1 MLTALSQLNRV
12 LGRALELVLGSA
24 LLVMS
29 VTVILQV
36 WFRYVARA
44 PLTWSE
50 ELSRYLLVFLTF
62 AAGALA
68 YYRGGHV
75 GVDLLAPRLSPRKR
89 AALQAF
95 LAAVVLLLGLTM
107 AISGIE
113 LVERNQA
120 QLSPA
125 MRVSMSLPNAAIP
138 LSGVLLVLFSAE
150 ALLRAWRARPHLPL
164 TIAFAV
170 GWLLLASVVFGRG
183 LGWPVFAQLAG
194 WTAPFSIPL
203 LMLLV
208 FAVLLLLGLPVAFVL
223 AVTAIVAMLSSGS
236 RLVLLPSR
244 MFAGTDSFP
253 LLAVPL
259 FVLAGSLMSTG
270 GITKRLVDF
279 AVKLVGWLR
288 GGLALVN
295 IQASMFFA
303 GISGSAVADAS
314 AVGGVLIPAMEED
327 GYDKDFSAAVTA
339 ASSTVGPIIPPSIP
353 LILYGILAQVS
364 VGALFLAGAVPGI
377 LLGVGMMILTYFI
390 SRRRNYAAHPW
401 QGFRAVG
408 KGFVSAFWALLTPL
422 IILGGILGGIFT
434 ATEASAVAVGYAF
447 IAGAF
452 IYREL
457 DWRTIPKTLV
467 EATLVTSLIM
477 FVIAAAQPL
486 AFVFARQRIPELVGN
501 ALFTISDNPLVLLLL
516 VNVLLL
522 LVGTFLE
529 TTAALIVFIPILV
542 PLVTSVGIDPVMFG
556 VIMVLNLVIG
566 LVTPPVG
573 VVLFVTSG
581 IAKLRL
587 EALIRAIWPYLLVM
601 LGVLLLVI
609 LFPVLSLGLPRLF
622 GY

>member
-1 MLTALSQLNRV
+1 
-12 LGRALELVLGSA
+12 
-24 LLVMS
+24 
-29 VTVILQV
+29 
-36 WFRYVARA
+36 
-44 PLTWSE
+44 
-50 ELSRYLLVFLTF
+50 
-62 AAGALA
+62 
-68 YYRGGHV
+68 
-75 GVDLLAPRLSPRKR
+75 
-89 AALQAF
+89 
-95 LAAVVLLLGLTM
+95 
-107 AISGIE
+107 
-113 LVERNQA
+113 
-120 QLSPA
+120 
-125 MRVSMSLPNAAIP
+125 
-138 LSGVLLVLFSAE
+138 
-150 ALLRAWRARPHLPL
+150 
-164 TIAFAV
+164 
-170 GWLLLASVVFGRG
+170 
-183 LGWPVFAQLAG
+183 
-194 WTAPFSIPL
+194 
-203 LMLLV
+203 
-208 FAVLLLLGLPVAFVL
+208 
-223 AVTAIVAMLSSGS
+223 
-236 RLVLLPSR
+236 
-244 MFAGTDSFP
+244 
-253 LLAVPL
+253 
-259 FVLAGSLMSTG
+259 
-270 GITKRLVDF
+270 
-279 AVKLVGWLR
+279 
-288 GGLALVN
+288 
-295 IQASMFFA
+295 
-303 GISGSAVADAS
+303 
-314 AVGGVLIPAMEED
+314 
-327 GYDKDFSAAVTA
+327 
-339 ASSTVGPIIPPSIP
+339 
-353 LILYGILAQVS
+353 
-364 VGALFLAGAVPGI
+364 
-377 LLGVGMMILTYFI
+377 
-390 SRRRNYAAHPW
+390 
-401 QGFRAVG
+401 
-408 KGFVSAFWALLTPL
+408 L